1 MWQNPGS
8 HSESLSDIF
17 SIIYREYKGQGTAQI
32 LKLIGSSD
40 IIGNPVKL
48 LEGIGTGFYELI
60 NEPRKEFVHGPLQF
74 GKGIAK
80 GIGKLL
86 SGIIGGAFGV
96 VESISG
102 TLYTTIQSL
111 TWRNHENFLDE
122 DEAPTNIA
130 SGALDGVIGGFK
142 ELKNGLFGVVLHP
155 YHGTKKEGV
164 KGFFKGLGKGLIGLA
179 ISPFSAGL
187 KFLHSLAIGTKNTV
201 NFIFGNSKVRIKR
214 FRFPR
219 VIQGGGEPLESY
231 DYVKAFA
238 KSEILK
244 ITKLKKNNLKYTE
257 LFKCENRGFNRGYC
271 LFIESSLSAKAI
283 SVV

>member
-1 MWQNPGS
+1 M
-8 HSESLSDIF
+8 
-17 SIIYREYKGQGTAQI
+17 
-32 LKLIGSSD
+32 
-40 IIGNPVKL
+40 
-48 LEGIGTGFYELI
+48 

-102 TLYTTIQSL
+102 TLYSTLQSL
-111 TWRNHENFLDE
+111 TWRNHENVVDE
-122 DEAPTNIA
+122 DEGPSNIA
-130 SGALDGVIGGFK
+130 TGALDGLIGGFK
-142 ELKNGLFGVVLHP
+142 ELKNGVIGVVLHP
-155 YHGTKKEGV
+155 INETKKGGV

-201 NFIFGNSKVRIKR
+201 NFIFGNSKVKIKR
-214 FRFPR
+214 FRYPR
-219 VIQGGGEPLESY
+219 VIPSGGEPMKSY

-244 ITKLKKNNLKYTE
+244 IMKIEKNNIKYAE
-257 LFKCENRGFNRGYC
+257 IFKCENRGFDKGLC
-271 LFIESSLSAKAI
+271 LFVELYLII
-283 SVV
+283 SIVF